1 MLHAFQ
7 FMHPLRRSEGASRFL
22 VLLTCALIG
31 IRLTADLLC
40 ATCFNEL
47 ETSTSRSFYLHEGTD
62 RDRCHHGKP
71 AGSPLAQWAC
81 SVKQDDQA
89 FLLPEVPRL
98 SVVVSAVALVVP
110 LQVSYLSVSTFPA
123 HGRGPPHSSS

>member
-1 MLHAFQ
+1 
-7 FMHPLRRSEGASRFL
+7 MHTLRRLDGASRIP
-22 VLLTCALIG
+22 VLLACALIG

-40 ATCFNEL
+40 ATCFNEF
-47 ETSTSRSFYLHEGTD
+47 ETSKSRSFYLHEGID

-71 AGSPLAQWAC
+71 PGSPLAQWAC

-98 SVVVSAVALVVP
+98 SIVVSAVALVEP
-110 LQVSYLSVSTFPA
+110 IQVSYLSVSTFTA
-123 HGRGPPHSSS
+123 HGRGPPRFSV

>member
-1 MLHAFQ
+1 MYRVFRFIHLL
-7 FMHPLRRSEGASRFL
+7 PRLGGASRSL
-22 VLLTCALIG
+22 VLLACLLIG

-110 LQVSYLSVSTFPA
+110 LRVSYLSVSTFTA
-123 HGRGPPHSSS
+123 HGRSPPRFSA

>member
-1 MLHAFQ
+1 MLYVLQ
-7 FMHPLRRSEGASRFL
+7 FMHTVRRSEGVSRSV
-22 VLLTCALIG
+22 VLLACLLIG
-31 IRLTADLLC
+31 IRLAADLVC

-98 SVVVSAVALVVP
+98 SFVVSAVALVVP
-110 LQVSYLSVSTFPA
+110 PQVSYLSVSTFTP
-123 HGRGPPHSSS
+123 HGRGPPRFSA

>member
-1 MLHAFQ
+1 MLRALWFI
-7 FMHPLRRSEGASRFL
+7 HPLRRSKRASRSL
-22 VLLTCALIG
+22 VLLACLLIG
-31 IRLTADLLC
+31 IRLIADLLC

-47 ETSTSRSFYLHEGTD
+47 ELSTSRSFYLHEGTD

-71 AGSPLAQWAC
+71 AGSPLTQWAC

-98 SVVVSAVALVVP
+98 SFVVSAVALVVP
-110 LQVSYLSVSTFPA
+110 LQVSYLSVSTFTA
-123 HGRGPPHSSS
+123 HGRGPPRLST

>member
-1 MLHAFQ
+1 MYCVLRFLHAL
-7 FMHPLRRSEGASRFL
+7 PWSDGASRIP
-22 VLLTCALIG
+22 VLLACALIS

-47 ETSTSRSFYLHEGTD
+47 ELSTSRSFYLHEGTD

-98 SVVVSAVALVVP
+98 SFVVSAVALVVP
-110 LQVSYLSVSTFPA
+110 LQASYLSVSTFTA
-123 HGRGPPHSSS
+123 HGRGPPRLST

>member
-1 MLHAFQ
+1 
-7 FMHPLRRSEGASRFL
+7 MHMLRRSEGTSRLL
-22 VLLTCALIG
+22 VLLASVLIG

-47 ETSTSRSFYLHEGTD
+47 ETSKFRSFYLHEGND

-71 AGSPLAQWAC
+71 AGSPLTQWAC

-89 FLLPEVPRL
+89 FLLPEIPRL
-98 SVVVSAVALVVP
+98 PIVVSSVALVVS
-110 LQVSYLSVSTFPA
+110 LQVSYLSVSIITA
-123 HGRGPPHSSS
+123 HGRGPPHFSA